1 MNTSRCGELK
11 MKKFFILALLPLFI
25 FGCKIKSYEERQRDE
40 INEAKTRLIDQ
51 IIDADKHKSTYE
63 VLAIYKH
70 RYALADVID
79 KVAIKDG
86 WDLVGGM
93 QIESNGRNSTD
104 SSYMQTIRK
113 KDKTLSVY
121 RLENGN
127 LALSKTAEVE

>member
-1 MNTSRCGELK
+1 
-11 MKKFFILALLPLFI
+11 MKRLIVLALLPLFL

-40 INEAKTRLIDQ
+40 INEGKTRLIDQ

-63 VLAIYKH
+63 ILAIYKY

-93 QIESNGRNSTD
+93 QIESNGRDSIY
-104 SSYMQTIRK
+104 SSYMQTIK
-113 KDKTLSVY
+113 KVDKTLSVY

-127 LALSKTAEVE
+127 LALSKTAETK